1 MPKEKNSAQESKRF
15 YEDQREIF
23 QLSVKAENSR
33 AKGSDEQPEDSYR
46 KEFFEKLRKIL
57 A

>member
-1 MPKEKNSAQESKRF
+1 MPKENVAGDSKRF
-15 YEDQREIF
+15 NESQREIYR
-23 QLSVKAENSR
+23 LSVKAENSR
-33 AKGSDEQPEDSYR
+33 SKSSDEQPEDSYK